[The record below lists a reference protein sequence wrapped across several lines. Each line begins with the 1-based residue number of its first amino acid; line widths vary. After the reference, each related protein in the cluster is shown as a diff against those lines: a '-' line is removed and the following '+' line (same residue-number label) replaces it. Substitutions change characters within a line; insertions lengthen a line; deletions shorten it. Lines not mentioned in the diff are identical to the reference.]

1 MVSTAEEPK
10 VRKWLPYLG
19 MRECVLSG
27 KWLQEAGNRKQ
38 NNRGLVSRRPGHRE
52 SRRCRKGCWV
62 EKERADRKLEVGRW
76 P

>member
-10 VRKWLPYLG
+10 VRKWLPHLG
-19 MRECVLSG
+19 MRGCVLSG

-38 NNRGLVSRRPGHRE
+38 NGGLVSRRPGHRE

-62 EKERADRKLEVGRW
+62 EKLEVGRW